1 MTDRLS
7 EALGELREKS
17 PFACTSC
24 GHPADI
30 SKGNRPLSDK
40 TNTGFHDRFTDAARE
55 EGEKSAFV
63 CERCGHRQL
72 VGRAKLH

>member
-7 EALGELREKS
+7 EALEELKEKS
-17 PFACTSC
+17 AFVCTSC

-30 SKGNRPLSDK
+30 KKMTERSSA
-40 TNTGFHDRFTDAARE
+40 TTTTGFHDRFTDAAKE

-63 CERCGHRQL
+63 CASCGHRQP
-72 VGRAKLH
+72 VGRENLH